1 MMPNFKPN
9 DYVLCIKYL
18 PIKVNDVVIVNSKD
32 HGKIIKRIKSIK
44 ENSINI
50 FGDNLSY
57 ESDTYSHSYN
67 KKDILGKVIFKLPL

>member
-1 MMPNFKPN
+1 MLPNFKPN
-9 DYVLCIKYL
+9 DYVLCIKYI
-18 PIKVNDVVIVNSKD
+18 PIKLNDVVIVNSKD
-32 HGKIIKRIKSIK
+32 HGKIIKRVKSIK

-57 ESDTYSHSYN
+57 ESAASSHSYD

>member
-1 MMPNFKPN
+1 MKGYAYYAN
-9 DYVLCIKYL
+9 YT
-18 PIKVNDVVIVNSKD
+18 
-32 HGKIIKRIKSIK
+32 IK

-57 ESDTYSHSYN
+57 ESDTYSRSYD

>member
-1 MMPNFKPN
+1 MPNFKPN

-57 ESDTYSHSYN
+57 ESDTYIHSYH
-67 KKDILGKVIFKLPL
+67 KKDILGKVIFRLPF